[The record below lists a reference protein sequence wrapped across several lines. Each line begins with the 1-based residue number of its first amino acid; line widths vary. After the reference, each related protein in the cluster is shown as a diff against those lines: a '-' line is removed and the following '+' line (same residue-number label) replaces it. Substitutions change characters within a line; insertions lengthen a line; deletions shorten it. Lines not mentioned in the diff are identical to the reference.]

1 LPKIHKDGVPLRGV
15 VSTVGS
21 PFEKLSR
28 FVIPILRTIQG
39 RSGLYLK
46 NSRELKEKVKNW
58 RVERNEILVSYDV
71 KNLYQSIPIDE
82 ALKLIEKLLRESKTL
97 VNITDLTVQS
107 VMEILKW
114 MFGLS

>member
-1 LPKIHKDGVPLRGV
+1 
-15 VSTVGS
+15 
-21 PFEKLSR
+21 
-28 FVIPILRTIQG
+28 
-39 RSGLYLK
+39 
-46 NSRELKEKVKNW
+46 LKEKVKNW